1 MRLSVP
7 TARPVSPTE
16 FESLSPIEFWDAE
29 ELAKKLGTMKPKAHK
44 GRTPVDNS
52 QTNKQYTAGGADG
65 VHRAA
70 FEHGRCGSLFLIS

>member
-1 MRLSVP
+1 MRLPVP
-7 TARPVSPTE
+7 TAPPVGPTG

-29 ELAKKLGTMKPKAHK
+29 ELAKKLSTMKPKAHK

-52 QTNKQYTAGGADG
+52 QSNKQYNAGGEDG

-70 FEHGRCGSLFLIS
+70 FEHGRCDLLFLVS